1 VGFQHPSETFS
12 RGLPHEH
19 AKENLFENPLKN
31 LKFKV

>member
-19 AKENLFENPLKN
+19 AKGKPFEIPLKN